1 MNTQM
6 ETCPC
11 GSNLDYADCCEP
23 LIKGEK
29 DAPTAEALMR
39 SRYSAHVKAEVDYI
53 KESTHS
59 SERQKTNP
67 HATAAWC
74 KKSEWQSLEILSTRD
89 GGPEDQTGVVEFV
102 ACYRHKG
109 NAVRYHEV
117 AEFARE
123 DGRWYFVN
131 GETPKQEPVVQGPK
145 IGRNDPCPCGSGK
158 KFKKCCAA

>member
-11 GSNLDYADCCEP
+11 CSGLNYTDCCEP
-23 LIKGEK
+23 FIRGEK

-39 SRYSAHVKAEVDYI
+39 SRYSAHVKVELDYI
-53 KESTHS
+53 KQSTHS
-59 SERQKTNP
+59 SERKKTNP
-67 HATAAWC
+67 QATASWC

-89 GGPEDQTGVVEFV
+89 GGPEDQTGTVEFV
-102 ACYRHKG
+102 ARYRHKG

-145 IGRNDPCPCGSGK
+145 VGRNNPCPCGSGK
-158 KFKKCCAA
+158 KYKKCCAA